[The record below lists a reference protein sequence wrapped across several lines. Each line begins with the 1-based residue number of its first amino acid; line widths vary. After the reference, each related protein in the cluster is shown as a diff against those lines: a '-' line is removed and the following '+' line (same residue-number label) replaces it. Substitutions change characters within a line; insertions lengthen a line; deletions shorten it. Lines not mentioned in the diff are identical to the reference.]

1 MSIEFKINDI
11 TVSAEPGEM
20 IVNVAA
26 RYGIEIPTLC
36 HDPKIKSYG
45 ACGMCVIE
53 AKGGGK
59 LLRSCSTE
67 VNERTAGMEYY
78 TDTPRTVQARKLALE
93 LLMSDHTGDC
103 RPPCME
109 ACPAE
114 TDCQGYVGLIANGM
128 DREALSVIMDKI
140 PLPASI
146 GRVCP
151 HPCEKKCRRGQLDKP
166 VSIANLKRFAADMNL
181 QRPDAAGTTL
191 RPAAEKTGK
200 KVAVIG
206 GGPAGL
212 TVASNLAKRGHDVT
226 IYEAMPKAGGML
238 RYGIPE
244 YRLPK
249 AVLDNEIAILENLG
263 LKIKCC
269 VRVGSGRA
277 MSKANP
283 EAEQIDF
290 ARLRA
295 DNDAVVVAVGAWVSS
310 KMRIPGEDLKGVIGG
325 IDFLRAVALG
335 KAPDI
340 GRSVAISGGGNTAMD
355 ACRTAVRLGAEKVY
369 TIYRRTR
376 AEMPAED
383 IEITEAEEE
392 GVVFKYLCN
401 PAEIIGDAEGR
412 VKTLK
417 AQVMELGEPDASGR
431 RSPVPVEGK
440 FEYIDVDTVIMA
452 IGQGVDPEGIDGA
465 ELTRKNTFVTDENT
479 FETNLPGVFACG
491 DDTNKGAGIA
501 VAAIAEAQKA
511 ARAIDE
517 YLTTG
522 AVDREKA
529 AKKPFLSRRTLS
541 DERVKEL
548 YAHRLAEPSE
558 RVAMAEDNA
567 EIRRTNFK
575 EYMKGYTPDE
585 AKTEAMRCLE
595 CGCMDYFECKLA
607 KYAGQYDIHP
617 ERLEGFRHD
626 RNMRVESD
634 YFVRDTDKCILCGL
648 CARACEQITGKTIL
662 GLVGRGFDT
671 VVQPEM
677 GLPLS
682 ETDCLSCGLCV
693 SVCPTGALTE
703 KTAMAKQVPVKE
715 EVAEAVCRMCPA
727 GCHIR
732 VAYCGRVV
740 TRVLPEKGEKGHVL
754 CTLGRFEQ
762 PKVVKVRRSPGKAC
776 PDGVKISKRPEFGP
790 DERVAILVSP
800 VLTDERLTRVTEFSR
815 SIPNLA
821 FIAAEETDT
830 VPAELEESRRF
841 AIRHNFADDPELCEK
856 LIRDNSYGISGGK
869 LRALG
874 IGKIS
879 GEQKAQLAAGNV
891 DVLVTFGALKVPD
904 VAPGVKIVNKKALI

>member
-11 TVSAEPGEM
+11 EVSAEPGEM

-67 VNERTAGMEYY
+67 VNERTAGMEFY

-109 ACPAE
+109 NCPAE

-128 DREALSVIMDKI
+128 LPEALSVIMEKI

-166 VSIANLKRFAADMNL
+166 VSIASLKRFAADMNL
-181 QRPDAAGTTL
+181 ARPDFAASTL

-212 TVASNLAKRGHDVT
+212 TAASVLAAKGHDVT
-226 IYEAMPKAGGML
+226 VYDAMAKAGGML

-249 AVLDNEIAILENLG
+249 AVLDNEIAVLENLG
-263 LKIKCC
+263 ITIKTGI
-269 VRVGSGRA
+269 RVGPSAA
-277 MSKANP
+277 MKTANP
-283 EAEQIDF
+283 GASEISFEQ
-290 ARLRA
+290 LRA
-295 DNDAVVVAVGAWVSS
+295 ENDAVIIAAGAWVSS
-310 KMRIPGEDLKGVIGG
+310 KMRIPGEDLKGVLGG
-325 IDFLRAVALG
+325 IGFLRDVVNG
-335 KAPDI
+335 NAPEI
-340 GRSVAISGGGNTAMD
+340 GEKVAICGGGNTGMD
-355 ACRTAVRLGAEKVY
+355 ACRTAVRLGAKKVY

-376 AEMPAED
+376 AEMPASD
-383 IEITEAEEE
+383 VEIAEAEEE
-392 GVVFKYLCN
+392 GVEFRYLSN
-401 PAEIIGDAEGR
+401 PAELIGGEDGR
-412 VKTLK
+412 VKTVK
-417 AQVMELGEPDASGR
+417 VQIMELGEPDASGR
-431 RSPVPVEGK
+431 RSPVPVEGA

-452 IGQGVDPEGIDGA
+452 IGQTVDPTGFDGV
-465 ELTRKNTFVTDENT
+465 ELTKKNAIAADDNTFL
-479 FETNLPGVFACG
+479 TNLPGVFACG
-491 DDTNKGAGIA
+491 DVTKKGAGIA
-501 VAAIAEAQKA
+501 VGAIAEAQKA
-511 ARAIDE
+511 AKAADE
-517 YLTTG
+517 YLRTG
-522 AVDREKA
+522 AVDAEKA
-529 AKKPFLSRRTLS
+529 AKRPFRSHRNLT

-548 YAHRLAEPSE
+548 YAHRLSEPSE
-558 RVAMAEDNA
+558 RVEMAEDPA
-567 EIRRTNFK
+567 EVRRNNFT
-575 EYMKGYTPDE
+575 EYMKGFTYEEAVAE
-585 AKTEAMRCLE
+585 AKRCLE

-607 KYAGQYDIHP
+607 KYAGQYDVHP

-626 RNMRVESD
+626 RNMRLESD
-634 YFVRDTDKCILCGL
+634 YFIRDTDKCILCGL

-693 SVCPTGALTE
+693 SVCPTGALVE
-703 KTAMAKQVPVKE
+703 KSALEKQVPVKE
-715 EVAEAVCRMCPA
+715 ETVETTCRMCGA
-727 GCHIR
+727 GC
-732 VAYCGRVV
+732 RVV
-740 TRVLPEKGEKGHVL
+740 AAVCGETVTRILPEKGAEGHVL
-754 CTLGRFEQ
+754 CALGRFEQ
-762 PKVVKVRRSPGKAC
+762 PKLVRYCRKCHGEEQHGCRRKCSDVAKG
-776 PDGVKISKRPEFGP
+776 SKT
-790 DERVAILVSP
+790 AIIVSP
-800 VLTDERLTRVTEFSR
+800 VLSEKQIAHVLELAGK
-815 SIPNLA
+815 IPDLL

-830 VPAELEESRRF
+830 VPEAFAESRKF
-841 AIRHNFADDPELCEK
+841 AIMHNFGADPEAAAK
-856 LIRDNSYGISGGK
+856 LVADNSFGISSGR

-874 IGKIS
+874 IGKIT
-879 GEQKAQLAAGNV
+879 EAQKAALAAGEA
-891 DVLVTFGALKVPD
+891 DVIFAFGVLDMPAVPD
-904 VAPGVKIVNKKALI
+904 GVKIIRKKAGI